1 MKHFRRAALAG
12 VGLAVLAPLLTVAPA
27 SAATSAPSCVTW
39 KNNQWKMRIEV
50 TNRCKTT
57 RKVKI
62 VVAFGPDSACWT
74 YKPGQRHDLY
84 GPSGR
89 VDRLELC

>member
-1 MKHFRRAALAG
+1 MRVALLGA
-12 VGLAVLAPLLTVAPA
+12 GLAVVAPFLTVAPA
-27 SAATSAPSCVTW
+27 SAAESAPSCVTW

-50 TNRCKTT
+50 TNRCKSTQ
-57 RKVKI
+57 KVKI
-62 VVAFGPDSACWT
+62 IVDFGPDSSCWT

-89 VDRLELC
+89 VDRLERC